1 MNPDR
6 QPALDTL
13 FKILNQDTSLEEL
26 VSSLSPQ
33 DWVEIEAAAR
43 GQGLTLLTYDRLS
56 RVNSLVPTAVQGRL
70 RDAYLKATARN
81 MVMLH
86 HGGAVLNALCDRGL
100 EVIVLKGLYLAEAVY
115 KGIGLR
121 TFDDIDLLLHR
132 SDLPAALEVMRGM
145 GYELS
150 TWYDPD
156 DPNRDIK
163 HVPPLMKKGA
173 PIVELHWTILE
184 EDEPFAIGVEGMWA
198 RSVTAEIAGVKVQG
212 LSAEDLLL
220 HLNLHLTYQ
229 HRLAAG
235 VRNLYDIDAVI
246 RQSGVDWTRLVTTAR
261 EWDAER
267 VTWLT
272 LRLLQEIAGT
282 PLPCEV
288 LERLLLETPDLAIVE
303 EARRQLLE
311 RGSGGVT
318 LTPDLAALG
327 ETKDMLGKL
336 RLVFSRVFI
345 PKRVLARE
353 YNVNPHSMKIYLY
366 YFTRFARLM
375 RSYRGSA
382 ESLLQGE
389 KDAGA
394 AAQREQARGEL
405 NKWLVGNE
413 TQD

>member
-1 MNPDR
+1 MNPDL
-6 QPALDTL
+6 QPALATL
-13 FKILNQDTSLEEL
+13 FKVLNRNTSLEEL

-115 KGIGLR
+115 TGIGLR
-121 TFDDIDLLLHR
+121 TFGDVDLLLRR
-132 SDLPAALEVMRGM
+132 SDLSAALDVMRNL

-198 RSVTAEIAGVKVQG
+198 RSVPAEIAGASVRG
-212 LSAEDLLL
+212 LSVEDLLL
-220 HLNLHLTYQ
+220 HLSLHLTYQ
-229 HRLAAG
+229 HRLAIG

-246 RQSGVDWTRLVTTAR
+246 RRGGVDWTRLVTTAR
-261 EWDAER
+261 EWGAER

-288 LERLLLETPDLAIVE
+288 LERLLPVTPDLAIVE

-311 RGSGGVT
+311 RGEGEVA
-318 LTPDLAALG
+318 LTPDLAAFG
-327 ETKDMLGKL
+327 EVRGIFGKL
-336 RLVFSRVFI
+336 RLVIARVFI
-345 PKRVLARE
+345 PRRVLGRE
-353 YNVNPHSMKIYLY
+353 YNVNPRSVRIYLY
-366 YFTRFARLM
+366 YFARFARLI

-382 ESLLQGE
+382 GRLLSGE
-389 KDAGA
+389 ERAKSS
-394 AAQREQARGEL
+394 AQRERAKGEL
-405 NKWLVGNE
+405 NRWLGGM
-413 TQD
+413 

>member
-115 KGIGLR
+115 TGIGLR
-121 TFDDIDLLLHR
+121 TFGDVDLLLRR
-132 SDLPAALEVMRGM
+132 SDLSAALDVMRNL

-198 RSVTAEIAGVKVQG
+198 RSVPAEIAGASVRG
-212 LSAEDLLL
+212 LSVEDLLL
-220 HLNLHLTYQ
+220 HLSLHLTYQ
-229 HRLAAG
+229 HRLAIG

-246 RQSGVDWTRLVTTAR
+246 RRGGVDWTRLVTTAR
-261 EWDAER
+261 EWGAER

-288 LERLLLETPDLAIVE
+288 LERLLPVTPDLAIVE

-311 RGSGGVT
+311 RGEGEVA
-318 LTPDLAALG
+318 LTPDLAAFG
-327 ETKDMLGKL
+327 EVRGIFGKL
-336 RLVFSRVFI
+336 RLVIARVFI
-345 PKRVLARE
+345 PRRVLGRE
-353 YNVNPHSMKIYLY
+353 YNVNPRSVRIYLY
-366 YFTRFARLM
+366 YFARFARLI

-382 ESLLQGE
+382 GRLLSGE
-389 KDAGA
+389 ERAKSS
-394 AAQREQARGEL
+394 AQRERAKGEL
-405 NKWLVGNE
+405 NRWLGGM
-413 TQD
+413 

>member
-100 EVIVLKGLYLAEAVY
+100 EVIVLKGLYLAESVY
-115 KGIGLR
+115 SAIGAR
-121 TFDDIDLLLHR
+121 TFGDIDLLLR
-132 SDLPAALEVMRGM
+132 RAELPVALEVMRSI
-145 GYELS
+145 GYEIS

-163 HVPPLMKKGA
+163 HLPPLVKQGS
-173 PIVELHWTILE
+173 PIIELHWTILE
-184 EDEPFAIGVEGMWA
+184 EEEPFSIDVEGMWA
-198 RSVTAEIAGVKVQG
+198 RSVAAEIAGVAVRG
-212 LSAEDLLL
+212 LSLEDFIL
-220 HLNLHLTYQ
+220 HLSMHLTYQ

-246 RQSGVDWTRLVTTAR
+246 RKGGVDWTRLLTTAR
-261 EWDAER
+261 EWGAER
-267 VTWLT
+267 VIWLT

-282 PLPCEV
+282 PLPSEV
-288 LERLLLETPDLAIVE
+288 FGELLPQQPDPVIVD
-303 EARRQLLE
+303 EAWRQLLDH
-311 RGSGGVT
+311 GSGDVA

-327 ETKDMLGKL
+327 ETKGACRKI
-336 RLVFSRVFI
+336 RLAFERVFI
-345 PKRVLARE
+345 RKRVLARE
-353 YNVNPHSMKIYLY
+353 YNVDPRSIWIYGFYLV
-366 YFTRFARLM
+366 RAINLV
-375 RSYRGSA
+375 RSYSGSVMA
-382 ESLLQGE
+382 IMR
-389 KDAGA
+389 KDQDFQVIALEEHLRA
-394 AAQREQARGEL
+394 KV
-405 NKWLVGNE
+405 NDWLKEN
-413 TQD
+413 